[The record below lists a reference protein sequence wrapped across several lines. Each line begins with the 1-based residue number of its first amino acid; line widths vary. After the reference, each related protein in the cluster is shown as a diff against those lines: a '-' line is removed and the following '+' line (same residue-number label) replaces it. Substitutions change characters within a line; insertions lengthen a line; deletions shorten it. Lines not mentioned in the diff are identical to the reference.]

1 MRETIAIFAFS
12 MSVTI
17 MWALERLDNPS
28 MPVILSMLIASF
40 LLMAYSFAVLK
51 KDGYGR

>member
-12 MSVTI
+12 MSMTI
-17 MWALERLDNPS
+17 AWALDRLDNPS
-28 MPVILSMLIASF
+28 MPVIISMLGLAF
-40 LLMAYSFAVLK
+40 FLMAYSFAILK